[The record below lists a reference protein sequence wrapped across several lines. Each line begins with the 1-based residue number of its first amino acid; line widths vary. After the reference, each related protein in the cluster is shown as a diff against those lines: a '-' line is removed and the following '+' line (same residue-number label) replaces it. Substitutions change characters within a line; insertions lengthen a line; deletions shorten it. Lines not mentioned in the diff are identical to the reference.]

1 MLKLGNQGLVN
12 NIVEALKGERSKFV
26 GVSLSDYQKM
36 KGFLELDINK
46 EDIVIYFAGK
56 EGTDFTILLDTEYNS
71 GVLVGINTVSVEVS
85 SAYGDLL
92 IEDSNFDALTLEVKK
107 IVHDAV
113 HYKIL
118 KDDELIE
125 TDFYNEV
132 YL

>member
-85 SAYGDLL
+85 SVYGDLL